1 MKLDRALVTIFL
13 TVVGLHTGI
22 ILWII
27 LESTSQPL
35 VTPAPRPLVVKTIT
49 LQPPKK
55 APTAQVSAIKKTV
68 VEAVKPV
75 KEVLKKEAI
84 VEAAKPVKEAP
95 KKEAKVEAA
104 KPAKEASKKEAIVK
118 KTVKAKT
125 TKKSVPAQKVENTL
139 LAAAKEAL
147 SQLKQT
153 PMLDPVTTLALSE
166 EVPTKLTASSY
177 EQDLAQ
183 RLHTLVRLPEYGQVT
198 LQLTLNRNGTV
209 EKFEVTSAESQINRD
224 YIQQQLPKL
233 RFVTFGTRYPGEE
246 KHTFLLVL
254 KNE

>member
-13 TVVGLHTGI
+13 TVVGLHAGI
-22 ILWII
+22 ILWMI
-27 LESTSQPL
+27 LQSTFQPL
-35 VTPAPRPLVVKTIT
+35 VPPPTRPLVVKTIT

-55 APTAQVSAIKKTV
+55 APTAPVSAIKK
-68 VEAVKPV
+68 PV
-75 KEVLKKEAI
+75 

-95 KKEAKVEAA
+95 KKEAV
-104 KPAKEASKKEAIVK
+104 VK
-118 KTVKAKT
+118 KTVTAKT

-153 PMLDPVTTLALSE
+153 PTLDPVTTLAVSE
-166 EVPTKLTASSY
+166 EAPTKLSGSSY

-233 RFVTFGTRYPGEE
+233 RFVTFGNRYPGEE